1 MARNTL
7 LLNQALCTVI
17 SAGSSDVDHMAG
29 DSIRIIPNA
38 EGSSME
44 VGFDGAVTT
53 LSTDR
58 SGTFEQD
65 FKQTSPSIDKYTR
78 LWEAQKTAAGS
89 LFNVQIITSANASY
103 RLEGCSVMDLGTTGT
118 GGKTASPQTIVLN
131 VQKIIPNR

>member
-1 MARNTL
+1 MARNTQ

-17 SAGSSDVDHMAG
+17 GAGSTDVDHMAG

-44 VGFDGAVTT
+44 TGFDGTVTT

-65 FKQTSPSIDKYTR
+65 FKQTSSSIDKYTR
-78 LWEAQKTAAGS
+78 LWNAQKTYAGS
-89 LFNVQIITSANASY
+89 LFNVQVITSANQSI
-103 RLEGCSVMDLGTTGT
+103 RLEGCSVSNLGTTGT
-118 GGKTASPQTIVLN
+118 GGKTASAQTIVLN
-131 VQKIIPNR
+131 VQKIIYN